1 MKMESKIPRRPRWK
15 RQFTPSE
22 APFARREESFR
33 AIWQI
38 VRQSEIFQRFVLS
51 NKDFVQNGMRDLKLH
66 IKTHRLHR
74 SSDPVRQYIPV
85 AELGYF
91 WATIVP
97 ACACFGKQHGE
108 WRGFPSLLTVRDRK
122 RESAACARQER

>member
-1 MKMESKIPRRPRWK
+1 MQKFSSSIFLEKCITQTRRAAFWKNENGIKIPRRPRWK

-33 AIWQI
+33 AIWQF
-38 VRQSEIFQRFVLS
+38 VRQSEIFQRSVLS

-85 AELGYF
+85 AELG
-91 WATIVP
+91 
-97 ACACFGKQHGE
+97 
-108 WRGFPSLLTVRDRK
+108 
-122 RESAACARQER
+122 

>member
-1 MKMESKIPRRPRWK
+1 LESVLFKLVVLPSGKKMKMEPTIPRRPCWK
-15 RQFTPSE
+15 KQFTPSE

-33 AIWQI
+33 AILQF
-38 VRQSEIFQRFVLS
+38 VRQSEIFQRYFSS

-85 AELGYF
+85 AELG
-91 WATIVP
+91 
-97 ACACFGKQHGE
+97 
-108 WRGFPSLLTVRDRK
+108 
-122 RESAACARQER
+122 